1 IYNPGT
7 SVPVPPP
14 PTTSKKMLF
23 QTRRPV
29 PRMIPLLHSVGVFHY
44 VEQYIKRRRLY
55 DEERQYLVRCGRD
68 PLEEVFCLEGFSLR
82 DLRHSVAALL
92 IKLFSVVTA
101 DNRRAGASVNT
112 TSTTKVQSSSH
123 PTRES
128 YFSKSGSL
136 SCVFW
141 QTL

>member
-55 DEERQYLVRCGRD
+55 DEERQYLVR
-68 PLEEVFCLEGFSLR
+68 FF
-82 DLRHSVAALL
+82 DLMLFYFYFALYML
-92 IKLFSVVTA
+92 
-101 DNRRAGASVNT
+101 
-112 TSTTKVQSSSH
+112 
-123 PTRES
+123 
-128 YFSKSGSL
+128 
-136 SCVFW
+136 
-141 QTL
+141 

>member
-112 TSTTKVQSSSH
+112 TSTTASPLGRTQKQLL
-123 PTRES
+123 ECMG
-128 YFSKSGSL
+128 SGEKKPSR
-136 SCVFW
+136 FER
-141 QTL
+141 